1 MQRIREC
8 VNDPVVVN
16 PFDEYGV
23 DPEILS
29 KKEVT

>member
-1 MQRIREC
+1 
-8 VNDPVVVN
+8 VNDLVVVN